1 MEYFS
6 ALKRSKIL
14 IHTSTWRNLEN
25 IMLSEIREAQSHT
38 RIYLLYILCEISRIG
53 KSIEIK
59 STFMTARDWREGEW
73 GMIANVCGVSL

>member
-53 KSIEIK
+53 KSIETEDKLVI
-59 STFMTARDWREGEW
+59 SSGW
-73 GMIANVCGVSL
+73 GKWEIGG